1 MPSRGMLLLFGIG
14 LVVLI
19 VAWVL
24 LARNPNAND
33 QRDTAFGAG
42 TPASQAAPRR

>member
-1 MPSRGMLLLFGIG
+1 MLLGIG
-14 LVVLI
+14 LVIVA

-33 QRDTAFGAG
+33 QRAAEFGA
-42 TPASQAAPRR
+42 PPAASQPVSPDPPRR